1 MGKWQVLLVLS
12 LVLSLNTGFSQK
24 PSIDVSEVK
33 RIMIL
38 QEEAWNKGSV
48 EGFMEYYWKS
58 DSLIF
63 FSTKGVTKGWQAN
76 VNNYIKSY
84 PNKEAMGK
92 LSFTVLEG
100 EQLSTNVIVILGKWK
115 LQLKDGKEVG
125 GDFSLVW
132 KRINKKWVIVV
143 DHTT

>member
-1 MGKWQVLLVLS
+1 MKKKHLVLVLS
-12 LVLSLNTGFSQK
+12 LILCVKLGFSQK
-24 PSIDVSEVK
+24 TSIDVSEIK
-33 RIMIL
+33 KIMIL
-38 QEEAWNKGSV
+38 QEDAWNKGSV

-63 FSTKGVTKGWQAN
+63 YSAKGVTKGWQNN

-92 LSFTVLEG
+92 LSFAIVEG
-100 EQLSTNVIVILGKWK
+100 VQYAQNVVVILGKWK
-115 LQLKDGKEVG
+115 LEAKGKEVG
-125 GDFSLVW
+125 GEFTLVW